1 MNAFLPADIL
11 MPKTDHMEKWAVI
24 ACDQFTSDQAYW
36 DRVRK
41 NAEGAVS
48 TINLILP
55 EAELGTEKEAE
66 HTAEINA
73 TMKKYMEDGVFTVY
87 PNSYVYVERTL
98 ENGSIREGL
107 VGMVD
112 LDAYDYNPGATS
124 AIRATERTVPE
135 RIPPRQRVRRDAPIE
150 LPHVLML
157 CDDHDKKLIE
167 PIAAKKDSLKKIYDF
182 DLMEDGGHITGWL
195 VEGKDVEDFNKALT
209 EYSATVG
216 EKYTGLKGTPMV
228 FAVGDGN
235 HSLATAKSCYEE
247 LKKNNPGVD
256 LSNHPARYALV
267 ELENIHDPAQVFEPI
282 HRVIFK
288 TEPKKLL
295 KALED
300 ACGGTEGFPVKWYIG
315 EESGTIVLDKN
326 KGELAVGILQH
337 FLDEYL
343 KSNPGEIDYIHDDD
357 ALISF
362 AKQENA
368 IGFLLPAMEKS
379 QLFRGVIA
387 DSFEHIDFFAG
398 GFDFFTVLVLEQDG
412 KIGVSRNGRKFLL
425 SKSARFEH
433 IMRGVRPRGKVGFTG
448 QRKNFEALETRRSRV
463 IEFFF
468 QIGRVPRGGANV
480 FALALYAQR
489 KRGRKIQK
497 HMRIE
502 ARRIFDLYARPRQN
516 SFYYVEHIGL

>member
-24 ACDQFTSDQAYW
+24 ACDQFTSDAAYW

-55 EAELGTEKEAE
+55 EAELGTEKEAA

-73 TMKKYMEDGVFTVY
+73 TMKKYMDENVFTVY

-112 LDAYDYNPGATS
+112 LDAYDYNTGATS
-124 AIRATERTVPE
+124 AIRATERTVAE

-150 LPHVLML
+150 LPHILML
-157 CDDHDKKLIE
+157 CDDHDKVLIE
-167 PIAAKKDSLKKIYDF
+167 PIGAKKEQLKKLYDF
-182 DLMEDGGHITGWL
+182 DLMEGGGHITGWL
-195 VEGKDVEDFNKALT
+195 VEGKDVEEFNKALEKYT
-209 EYSATVG
+209 ATVG
-216 EKYTGLKGTPMV
+216 EKYEGLKGVPMV

-247 LKKNNPGVD
+247 LKKNHPGED

-288 TEPKKLL
+288 TNTEKLL
-295 KALED
+295 AALQKD
-300 ACGGTEGFPVKWYIG
+300 ACADGGFPVQWYTKDA
-315 EESGTIVLDKN
+315 SGTVYLDRAKS
-326 KGELAVGILQH
+326 ELAVGVLQG

-343 KSNPGEIDYIHDDD
+343 KDNAGEIDYIHDDD
-357 ALISF
+357 ALISL
-362 AKQENA
+362 AKQDGA

-387 DSFEHIDFFAG
+387 DGILPRKTFSMGHSREKRYY
-398 GFDFFTVLVLEQDG
+398 LE
-412 KIGVSRNGRKFLL
+412 
-425 SKSARFEH
+425 
-433 IMRGVRPRGKVGFTG
+433 
-448 QRKNFEALETRRSRV
+448 
-463 IEFFF
+463 
-468 QIGRVPRGGANV
+468 
-480 FALALYAQR
+480 
-489 KRGRKIQK
+489 GRKIK
-497 HMRIE
+497 
-502 ARRIFDLYARPRQN
+502 
-516 SFYYVEHIGL
+516 

>member
-11 MPKTDHMEKWAVI
+11 MPKTDSMEKWAVI

-66 HTAEINA
+66 HTAVINA
-73 TMKKYMEDGVFTVY
+73 TMKRYMDEDVFTTY
-87 PNSYVYVERTL
+87 PNSFVYVERHL

-112 LDAYDYNPGATS
+112 LDAYDYSTGATS
-124 AIRATERTVPE
+124 AIRATERTVAE

-150 LPHVLML
+150 LPHILML

-167 PIAAKKDSLKKIYDF
+167 PIGAKKDSLKKLYDF
-182 DLMEDGGHITGWL
+182 DLMEGGGHITGWL
-195 VEGKDVEDFNKALT
+195 VEGKDVDEFNKALADYT
-209 EYSATVG
+209 ATVG
-216 EKYTGLKGTPMV
+216 EKYKGLKGVPMV

-247 LKKNNPGVD
+247 LKKNHPGED

-288 TEPKKLL
+288 TDTEKLL
-295 KALED
+295 AALQKD
-300 ACGGTEGFPVKWYIG
+300 ACAEGGFPVQWYTKDA
-315 EESGTIVLDKN
+315 SGTVYLDRAKS
-326 KGELAVGILQH
+326 ELAVGVLQG

-343 KSNPGEIDYIHDDD
+343 KDNAGEIDYIHDDD
-357 ALISF
+357 ALISL
-362 AKQENA
+362 AKQDGA

-387 DSFEHIDFFAG
+387 DGILPRKTFSMGHSREKRYY
-398 GFDFFTVLVLEQDG
+398 LE
-412 KIGVSRNGRKFLL
+412 
-425 SKSARFEH
+425 
-433 IMRGVRPRGKVGFTG
+433 
-448 QRKNFEALETRRSRV
+448 
-463 IEFFF
+463 
-468 QIGRVPRGGANV
+468 
-480 FALALYAQR
+480 
-489 KRGRKIQK
+489 GRKIK
-497 HMRIE
+497 
-502 ARRIFDLYARPRQN
+502 
-516 SFYYVEHIGL
+516 